1 MSRREPT
8 KSRSR
13 KSENSPKT
21 MRETLRPVTLKR
33 IIEVSH
39 ICQQGHIDLETLKEK
54 LDLSQKRAKEIVLE
68 MERTALVDD
77 VGGELQITSSG
88 ERVCEGYDSEN
99 WQQIH
104 QVLYENSP
112 HYQEFM
118 NLLINHSGDY
128 GLTEDELLDQLDGR
142 HEDIRFNKT
151 GLDVVGDWG
160 ERLGAIQRNVFE
172 DRYYSVI
179 STRKDETF
187 VDVLQEEYAD
197 MDVERGIGMR
207 TTHVSIPEIREL
219 VCERLRLTR
228 DEFDQRLVDRYM
240 ENIGKMELSG
250 APLDT
255 QAKESRFG
263 IKTIS
268 KSEEGGHATSE
279 MVSDRV
285 LDGIALQDGKMYYY
299 LAIFEQLVEE

>member
-1 MSRREPT
+1 
-8 KSRSR
+8 
-13 KSENSPKT
+13 

-39 ICQQGHIDLETLKEK
+39 ICQQGDTNLEALKDK
-54 LDLSQKRAKEIVLE
+54 LGLSQKRAKEIVLE
-68 MERTALVDD
+68 MERTALVDEVD
-77 VGGELQITSSG
+77 GELQITSPG
-88 ERVCEGYDSEN
+88 EWLWEGYDSED
-99 WQQIH
+99 WQQVH

-112 HYQEFM
+112 HYQAFID
-118 NLLINHSGDY
+118 LLVSHSGDY
-128 GLTEDELLDQLDGR
+128 GLTEDELLDQLEDR
-142 HEDIRFNKT
+142 HEGLRFNKT

-179 STRKDETF
+179 STRKDESF
-187 VDVLQEEYAD
+187 VDVLQEEYAE
-197 MDVERGIGMR
+197 MDVKRGIGMR

-228 DEFDQRLVDRYM
+228 DEFDQRLVDHYM

-268 KSEEGGHATSE
+268 KSEEDGHATSE

-285 LDGIALQDGKMYYY
+285 LNGIALQDGKMYYY